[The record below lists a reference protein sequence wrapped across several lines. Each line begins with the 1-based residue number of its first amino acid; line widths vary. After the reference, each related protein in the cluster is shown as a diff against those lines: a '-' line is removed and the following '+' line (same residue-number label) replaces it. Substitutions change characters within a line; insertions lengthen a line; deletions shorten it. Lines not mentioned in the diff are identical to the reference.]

1 MCCVWRE
8 SAGNVVNNIYLIVIL
23 MRLILMIV
31 ADTRRGASCDTQH
44 GRRLELSMN
53 FREVSQWTEKTTY
66 LLCLETSV
74 YHSIFLS
81 VEVLL
86 GVFNKEK
93 ALLGTIKHLRRFVD
107 SSSEGA
113 SRRDLATFCDTGPRW
128 GDPGPVWRHG
138 HCERSGHAA
147 VIT

>member
-66 LLCLETSV
+66 LHTSV
-74 YHSIFLS
+74 DHSIFLS

-93 ALLGTIKHLRRFVD
+93 ALLGSIK
-107 SSSEGA
+107 
-113 SRRDLATFCDTGPRW
+113 
-128 GDPGPVWRHG
+128 
-138 HCERSGHAA
+138 HCERSLTALVKVRADETWLHS
-147 VIT
+147 VIRGRDGATRARSGDTDIVSAPDTLLW